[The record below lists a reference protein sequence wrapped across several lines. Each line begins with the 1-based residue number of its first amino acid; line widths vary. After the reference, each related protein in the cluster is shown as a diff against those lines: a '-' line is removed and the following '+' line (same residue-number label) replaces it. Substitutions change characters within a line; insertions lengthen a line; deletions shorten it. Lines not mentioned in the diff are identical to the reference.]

1 VDTLS
6 ADQVARSLLGITL
19 LLTAAHSVG
28 YLFSHLRQPRV
39 IGEIVGGFLLGP
51 TVFGAIAPRLQAE
64 IFPATGAVPVVLDGV
79 YQLGLLLL
87 MFVAGAEMRSAFRHD
102 ERRTVGV
109 VTVTGMVVPAAIGLI
124 FASMLPVDLGVG
136 TAHDRTAFAIVFMLA
151 IAVTSIPVIARIM
164 SDLGVLETA
173 FARIVLAVGVI
184 EDVIVYVLLA
194 VALGL
199 VSAGSGD
206 QLGVPAMLG
215 IEGGTVVNVIYHV
228 AATLGF
234 LAVGLWAGPA
244 IYRWVLRFR
253 YNLVRKGSAIGF
265 QLVFMLGFT
274 VAGILLGV
282 VPLFGAFVAGIVV
295 ASSSAE
301 RAAEARETIRTFSF
315 AFFIPLYFAIV
326 GLRLDLLHSFNPVF
340 FLSFLVVACATK
352 FVSVW
357 AGARIA
363 GESPSS
369 ATNLGVALNAR
380 GGPGIVLASVALG
393 AGIIDESFYA
403 TLVLLAI
410 VTSLL
415 AGSWLGHVV
424 RSGTPLRQDAKVPEG
439 SGQRGRSS
447 R

>member
-19 LLTAAHSVG
+19 LLAAAHSVG
-28 YLFSHLRQPRV
+28 YLFSYLRQPRV
-39 IGEIVGGFLLGP
+39 IGEIAGGLLLGP

-64 IFPATGAVPVVLDGV
+64 IFPATGAVPILLDGL

-87 MFVAGAEMRSAFRHD
+87 MFVAGAEMRSAFKPD
-102 ERRTVGV
+102 ERRTVGI
-109 VTVTGMVVPAAIGLI
+109 VTVSGMVLPAAIGLI
-124 FASMLPVDLGVG
+124 FAAMVPTDLGIG
-136 TAHDRTAFAIVFMLA
+136 PAQDRAAFAIVFMLA

-164 SDLGVLETA
+164 SDLGILETA

-194 VALGL
+194 VALGM
-199 VSAGSGD
+199 VAAVGAD
-206 QLGVPAMLG
+206 QLGLPALLG
-215 IEGGTVVNVIYHV
+215 IEGGTVANVIYHV
-228 AATLGF
+228 AATVGF
-234 LAVGLWAGPA
+234 LAVCLWAGPPV
-244 IYRWVLRFR
+244 YRRVLRFR
-253 YNLVRKGSAIGF
+253 FNLVRKGSAIGF
-265 QLVFMLGFT
+265 QLVFMLSLT
-274 VAGILLGV
+274 VVGVLLGV

-340 FLSFLVVACATK
+340 FLLFMGVACSTK
-352 FVSVW
+352 YVSVW
-357 AGARIA
+357 LGAKIA
-363 GESPSS
+363 GESSAG
-369 ATNLGVALNAR
+369 ATNLAVALNAR

-393 AGIIDESFYA
+393 AGIIDQSFYA

-410 VTSLL
+410 VTSLV
-415 AGSWLGHVV
+415 AGSWLGRVV
-424 RSGTPLRQDAKVPEG
+424 RSGAALR
-439 SGQRGRSS
+439 
-447 R
+447 